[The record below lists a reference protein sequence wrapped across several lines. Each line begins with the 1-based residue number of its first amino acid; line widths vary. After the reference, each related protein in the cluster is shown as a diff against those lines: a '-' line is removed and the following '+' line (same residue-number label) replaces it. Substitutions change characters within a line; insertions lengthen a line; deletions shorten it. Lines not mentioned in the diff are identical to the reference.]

1 MVGWNAKGLW
11 DAPDALNAPLL
22 RRVQAYAMAVNEE
35 NARMGRIVAAPT
47 AGSAGTIPGALI
59 GVADHLNIP
68 DERLVDPMIL
78 AAGVGKAISK
88 RMFISGAAGGC
99 QAEIGSSAAM
109 AAAAVVEL
117 LGGTP
122 RAAVHAASLALM
134 NTIGL
139 VCDPV
144 GGYVEVP
151 CVSRNAFFAVHAVSA
166 AQLALAQLESFIP
179 PDEVLGAMASVGRMM
194 PAALRETA
202 DGGLAQTPTGL
213 AVTARMQ
220 GKEGQ
225 AEGDLPG
232 GMTSLPMRRSISA
245 RMSSGFRPVS
255 AQSRSS
261 THCEAG
267 AGAFISSSRV
277 MGRLLQAEWGKPT
290 VAAGHFGRLL
300 FGLSA
305 AGLASGP
312 SSGAGRTPSAAVACS
327 SARCR
332 LSVFSVFG

>member
-1 MVGWNAKGLW
+1 MTLEELMNAPAPASGWVLAQDCAETGLDPREIRTEMARRIGEMRASIERGLKTEVKSITGMVGWNAKGLW
-11 DAPDALNAPLL
+11 DAPDVLGAPLL

-59 GVADHLNIP
+59 GVADHLGLS

-109 AAAAVVEL
+109 AAAAVTEL
-117 LGGTP
+117 LGGPP
-122 RAAVHAASLALM
+122 RACVHAASLALM

-179 PDEVLGAMASVGRMM
+179 PDEVVTAMAQVGRLM
-194 PAALRETA
+194 PAELRETA
-202 DGGLAQTPTGL
+202 EGGLAQTPTGL
-213 AVTARMQ
+213 AVTARM
-220 GKEGQ
+220 EGRQ
-225 AEGDLPG
+225 EAEGAQ
-232 GMTSLPMRRSISA
+232 GMIELPMA
-245 RMSSGFRPVS
+245 
-255 AQSRSS
+255 
-261 THCEAG
+261 
-267 AGAFISSSRV
+267 
-277 MGRLLQAEWGKPT
+277 
-290 VAAGHFGRLL
+290 
-300 FGLSA
+300 
-305 AGLASGP
+305 
-312 SSGAGRTPSAAVACS
+312 
-327 SARCR
+327 
-332 LSVFSVFG
+332 

>member
-1 MVGWNAKGLW
+1 MTPSDLTLDALMNAPAPASAWVLERDCTETGLDPEDIRAEMLRRIGEMRASIERGLASRAPSITGMVGWNAQGLW
-11 DAPDALNAPLL
+11 EAPDVLNAPLI

-59 GVADHLNIP
+59 GVADHLGIG
-68 DERLVDPMIL
+68 DERLVAPMIL

-122 RAAVHAASLALM
+122 RAAVQAASMALM

-151 CVSRNAFFAVHAVSA
+151 CVSRNAFYAVHAVSA

-202 DGGLAQTPTGL
+202 EGGLAQTPTGL
-213 AVTARMQ
+213 AVTARM
-220 GKEGQ
+220 EGREP
-225 AEGDLPG
+225 EGPG
-232 GMTSLPMRRSISA
+232 GMVELPMA
-245 RMSSGFRPVS
+245 
-255 AQSRSS
+255 
-261 THCEAG
+261 
-267 AGAFISSSRV
+267 
-277 MGRLLQAEWGKPT
+277 
-290 VAAGHFGRLL
+290 
-300 FGLSA
+300 
-305 AGLASGP
+305 
-312 SSGAGRTPSAAVACS
+312 
-327 SARCR
+327 
-332 LSVFSVFG
+332 

>member
-1 MVGWNAKGLW
+1 MTLEELMNAPAPASGWVLAQDCAETGLDPQDIRSEMSRRIGEMRASVERGLSSDARSITGMVGWNAKGLW
-11 DAPDALNAPLL
+11 DAPDLLNAPLI

-47 AGSAGTIPGALI
+47 AGSAGTIPGALL
-59 GVADHLNIP
+59 GVADHLGIG
-68 DERLVDPMIL
+68 DDRLVDPMIL

-179 PDEVLGAMASVGRMM
+179 PDEVVGAMASVGRLM
-194 PAALRETA
+194 PAELRETA
-202 DGGLAQTPTGL
+202 EGGLAQTPTGL
-213 AVTARMQ
+213 AVTARM
-220 GKEGQ
+220 EGRQ
-225 AEGDLPG
+225 EEAG
-232 GMTSLPMRRSISA
+232 GMIELPMA
-245 RMSSGFRPVS
+245 
-255 AQSRSS
+255 
-261 THCEAG
+261 
-267 AGAFISSSRV
+267 
-277 MGRLLQAEWGKPT
+277 
-290 VAAGHFGRLL
+290 
-300 FGLSA
+300 
-305 AGLASGP
+305 
-312 SSGAGRTPSAAVACS
+312 
-327 SARCR
+327 
-332 LSVFSVFG
+332 